1 MSFVSSLAAT
11 TSQHL
16 SRSLVSSHII
26 GFDRAANCSA
36 SSLSVSP
43 TASADWVTARR
54 RFDSAPEHSEHR
66 EIYQSVKFAEWERA
80 ICSSRLIN
88 SHLRLPLSTTLPN
101 NASRNAER
109 NKLALRALTQV
120 EIIALWLT
128 RGTRCTQSSPIKR
141 PTRQLQP
148 PPDSRNPSCA
158 PAPEKFPASSRER
171 HAPFIWF
178 SPWLFHQDGNE
189 FFKTTK
195 IRWEEFTAF
204 KIILLK
210 QNMGNN
216 TDLGNLDGLLSRFSC
231 QL

>member
-43 TASADWVTARR
+43 TASTDWVTARR
-54 RFDSAPEHSEHR
+54 RFDSAPERSEHR

-128 RGTRCTQSSPIKR
+128 WGTRCTQSSQIKR

-148 PPDSRNPSCA
+148 ARL
-158 PAPEKFPASSRER
+158 EKSILRPGTGKVSSLGERASP
-171 HAPFIWF
+171 APFIWF

-216 TDLGNLDGLLSRFSC
+216 TGLGNLDGLLSRFSR